1 MRNSVARNYV
11 YNLSYQMLTLLTPLI
26 TTPYLARV
34 LGPEGIGEYSFSYSV
49 VAYFV
54 LLAQFGITQ
63 FALREIA
70 YHQEDPEARSRIF
83 FEVIGFQIFTV
94 TVSLLSYYFLGEYWG
109 APSEIYWVQALHII
123 AVLFDVSWFFQGMEE
138 FGKIVFR
145 NFVVRFVNIAILF
158 LFVKSPEDL
167 VFYAFLMG
175 VMNVVSGLLIAPF
188 LVSYVHLVPLRTVHP
203 FRHWKSILQ
212 LFLPQVA
219 IQIYVVMDKT
229 MLGYFS
235 DVYTESGYYEQADKV
250 IKLLLTI
257 VTSLGAVMLPRV
269 AATVAQGDMEKVRR
283 YMMASYQFSFF
294 LAVPMGFGLLA
305 MASNFVPWFFGPGY
319 EPVALV
325 MMILS
330 SVPLAIS
337 LSNVTGIQFMVPMN
351 RQNQLTLSV
360 VIGAVFNFCINL
372 YLIPHY
378 FALGVA
384 LATMLTEWLVT
395 AVQFYLVRDFFR
407 AKDVLME
414 GKNYIASGLIMLAAV
429 GLLAS
434 CLTPSM
440 VHTVLIAAVGALLYG
455 GLLWRM
461 KDSMVH
467 EMVNKIRMRLW

>member
-1 MRNSVARNYV
+1 M

-49 VAYFV
+49 VVYFI

-70 YHQEDPEARSRIF
+70 YHQEDPEARSRTF

-94 TVSLLSYYFLGEYWG
+94 SASLLSYYFLGKYWG

-145 NFVVRFVNIAILF
+145 NFAVRFVNIAILF

-175 VMNVVSGLLIAPF
+175 VMSVVSGLLIAPF
-188 LVSYVHLVPLRTVHP
+188 LVSYVQLVPLRTVHP

-219 IQIYVVMDKT
+219 IQIYIVMDKT

-235 DVYTESGYYEQADKV
+235 DTYTESGYYEQADKI
-250 IKLLLTI
+250 IKLLHTF

-269 AATVAQGDMEKVRR
+269 AATVARGDMEKVRR
-283 YMMASYQFSFF
+283 YMMASYRFSFF
-294 LAVPMGFGLLA
+294 LAVPMGLGLLA
-305 MASNFVPWFFGPGY
+305 VASNFVPWFFGPGY

-325 MMILS
+325 MMILF

-337 LSNVTGIQFMVPMN
+337 ISNVTGFQFMVPMN

-360 VIGAVFNFCINL
+360 VIGAIFNFCINL

-384 LATMLTEWLVT
+384 VATLLTEWLVT